1 MAQIYQ
7 KILELPASRIR
18 RLGVADDNLDELQK
32 GERVVA
38 IFPETTSFYRAMVSK
53 APKRGPGGS
62 PPREVVLKFEDDE
75 DDSGRTPHRRVSL
88 RYVLRERPQAKAPR
102 PPPRPRPPPQPKN
115 TEPQPAT
122 AALPTPRPP
131 QGQAWADKASG
142 GAPADADVAARPGGA
157 TYSDMIAHALKKL
170 PDEHGDFKDICKV
183 IEQDFFEQ
191 LNWKLESDLRKTPVW
206 KSSVRKIL
214 YSNARFR
221 HNLPAADKNIFTFSA
236 YA

>member
-1 MAQIYQ
+1 M
-7 KILELPASRIR
+7 
-18 RLGVADDNLDELQK
+18 
-32 GERVVA
+32 
-38 IFPETTSFYRAMVSK
+38 
-53 APKRGPGGS
+53 
-62 PPREVVLKFEDDE
+62 
-75 DDSGRTPHRRVSL
+75 
-88 RYVLRERPQAKAPR
+88 
-102 PPPRPRPPPQPKN
+102 
-115 TEPQPAT
+115 
-122 AALPTPRPP
+122 
-131 QGQAWADKASG
+131 
-142 GAPADADVAARPGGA
+142 AARPGGA